1 MKREELVAKGYTDE
15 QVSELLDLFH
25 ANSSNITKENER
37 LTAELDVAKNKIAG
51 LTQMESEYNTFKQSQ
66 LTEQEKTALKQKE
79 IDENL
84 AKSRIILNSAKAREI
99 FSEIGG
105 IDENVLKSI
114 VTDNEESTVA
124 NANALLSQIKN
135 IKEQTVNKTKEE
147 LSKIDITP
155 TPSNNLETETKMTWE
170 NFDKL
175 SSEEQNKFAME
186 HPDEFANL

>member
-51 LTQMESEYNTFKQSQ
+51 LTQIESEYNTFKQSQ
-66 LTEQEKTALKQKE
+66 LTEQEKTALKEKE
-79 IDENL
+79 INENL

-114 VTDNEESTVA
+114 VTDNEETTVA

-155 TPSNNLETETKMTWE
+155 TPSNNLEAETKMTWE

>member
-51 LTQMESEYNTFKQSQ
+51 LTQIESEYNTFKQSQ
-66 LTEQEKTALKQKE
+66 LTEQEKTALKEKE
-79 IDENL
+79 INENL

-114 VTDNEESTVA
+114 VTDNEETTVA

>member
-51 LTQMESEYNTFKQSQ
+51 LTQIESEYNTFKQSQ
-66 LTEQEKTALKQKE
+66 LTEQEKSALKQKE

>member
-51 LTQMESEYNTFKQSQ
+51 LTQIESEYNTFKQSQ
-66 LTEQEKTALKQKE
+66 LTEQEKTALKEKE
-79 IDENL
+79 INENL

-114 VTDNEESTVA
+114 VTDNEETTVA

-147 LSKIDITP
+147 LPKIDITP